1 MHQMFKVPVSQRG
14 IILLSM
20 ASFSSSDLRRIK
32 QSFLINFSR
41 LQQKVFPKRLL
52 SYLLQLKQTMMTKKV
67 MTKNGAY
74 CGFQG

>member
-32 QSFLINFSR
+32 QSFLIKFSR

-67 MTKNGAY
+67 MTENGAY

>member
-20 ASFSSSDLRRIK
+20 ASFSSSDLTRIK

-74 CGFQG
+74 CDFQG

>member
-67 MTKNGAY
+67 MTENGAY